1 MQVSQRFASR
11 IDRRYREYL
20 PFFANIHDIDNECH
34 LCYNLGVK
42 RKKQLKV
49 KKRISERFSIDIK
62 RLGFYF
68 MESKISLFEDLEK
81 KNKSIVST
89 DIESE
94 VVDIFDCNCL
104 KKDRY
109 KEVLKKRY
117 GLLGHTKM
125 TLDAIGK
132 DMGITR
138 ERVRQIES
146 TAKKKLA
153 KPRCGKDHGKE
164 FNKQILRFLS
174 KNGGYATEKK
184 IISHFTKRSED
195 QKNNVMFLLELCNK
209 IELIKE
215 NDYHVNVWV
224 LENEYGRHAKEIIK
238 KAQEY
243 LKQRGETVEE
253 GELLENL
260 KHQILKDIVILN
272 MLESSKN
279 IAKVKDESRWGLNLW
294 REVNPRSIKDKIYI
308 ILKRAT
314 TPMYFNDIADKI
326 NSEEQAKKVTRQA
339 VHNELIKDERFVLI
353 GRGIYALSEWGYK
366 KGVVEEVIAEV
377 LREANGPLHKD
388 KIVESVLEK
397 RIVKEATIILNL
409 QKDRFKRVS
418 KATYALNK

>member
-1 MQVSQRFASR
+1 
-11 IDRRYREYL
+11 
-20 PFFANIHDIDNECH
+20 
-34 LCYNLGVK
+34 
-42 RKKQLKV
+42 
-49 KKRISERFSIDIK
+49 
-62 RLGFYF
+62 
-68 MESKISLFEDLEK
+68 MESKISLFEDLG
-81 KNKSIVST
+81 KNNTST
-89 DIESE
+89 ISADIESE
-94 VVDIFDCNCL
+94 VADIFDCNCL

-109 KEVLKKRY
+109 KEVLQKRY
-117 GLLGHTKM
+117 GLSGEKKM

-146 TAKKKLA
+146 TAKNKLI
-153 KPRCGKDHGKE
+153 KPRCGKDHGKD
-164 FNKQILRFLS
+164 FHKQIVRFLS

-184 IISHFTKRSED
+184 IFSHFTKKTGIRENSIL
-195 QKNNVMFLLELCNK
+195 FLLELCDK

-224 LENEYGRHAKEIIK
+224 LENEYGKHAKEIIQ
-238 KAQEY
+238 KAHEY
-243 LKQRGETVEE
+243 LKQKGETVEE

-279 IAKVKDESRWGLNLW
+279 IAKVKDEDRWGLKLW

-308 ILKRAT
+308 ILKKAAS
-314 TPMYFNDIADKI
+314 PMHFNDIADKI
-326 NSEEQAKKVTRQA
+326 NSEEKAKKVTKQA
-339 VHNELIKDERFVLI
+339 VHNELIKDSRFVLI

-377 LREANGPLHKD
+377 LKEANGPLHKD

>member
-1 MQVSQRFASR
+1 
-11 IDRRYREYL
+11 
-20 PFFANIHDIDNECH
+20 
-34 LCYNLGVK
+34 
-42 RKKQLKV
+42 
-49 KKRISERFSIDIK
+49 
-62 RLGFYF
+62 

-81 KNKSIVST
+81 KNTKTITT
-89 DIESE
+89 DIEGE
-94 VVDIFDCNCL
+94 VADIFDCNCL

-153 KPRCGKDHGKE
+153 KPKCGKDHGKE
-164 FNKQILRFLS
+164 FGKQIVRFLN

-184 IISHFTKRSED
+184 ILSHFTKKSEG
-195 QKNNVMFLLELCNK
+195 QKNNVMFLLELCSK

-215 NDYHVNVWV
+215 NEFHVNVWV
-224 LENEYGRHAKEIIK
+224 LENEYGKHAKEIIK
-238 KAQEY
+238 KAHEY

-314 TPMYFNDIADKI
+314 TPMHFNDIADKI
-326 NSEEQAKKVTRQA
+326 NSEEKAKKVTRQA